1 MKMISGIAAAPAPL
15 LCAYL
20 LTFSALKISTVQNY
34 FRAHLFAANKFYN
47 GCAYFFLNTAFRY
60 KQVFELLHN
69 KRTSQAI
76 HRFFIFNFSDSSIVY
91 SPVFWMKTSKKSS
104 FQGLW

>member
-1 MKMISGIAAAPAPL
+1 MKIMFGIAAAPAPL

-20 LTFSALKISTVQNY
+20 LTYAASKISTLQYLLQVVLL
-34 FRAHLFAANKFYN
+34 AVNKFYSV
-47 GCAYFFLNTAFRY
+47 CAYFFLNSASRY

-76 HRFFIFNFSDSSIVY
+76 HRFFIFNFPENSIVY

-104 FQGLW
+104 FQGL